1 MLPDNPMSASTA
13 WRPQIAQ
20 KFPSQS
26 RVELPLY
33 PSSTPKAPTLPDA
46 DSRSHRPRCTRR
58 ERKFLAAGLTA
69 LLGLLLLLAPPSPS
83 RADET
88 AALIRPVANLA
99 YKTGDKLNEYEEQ
112 RCKLDLYLPRGG
124 KNFATLVWFHGGA
137 LKAGTKDGG
146 ETPQI
151 ARALAGDGIAVATVN
166 YRLSPKATY
175 PAYLEDS
182 AAAVAWVRAHI
193 AERGGDPEKVFI
205 SGHSAGGWLTLMLA
219 MDARWL
225 KPHGLTPNSFAGYIP
240 LSGQTM
246 THSTV
251 REERDVRKDA
261 IIADE
266 AAPVFHCRK
275 DTPPMLVL
283 AGDHDMAARSEE
295 NEYLVAVLKGAG
307 NQRVTFRQI
316 PDRTHGSIA
325 NHIVHPGDPVRKAI
339 LDFMAAP
346 VAPTGR

>member
-1 MLPDNPMSASTA
+1 MKSLPGFT
-13 WRPQIAQ
+13 
-20 KFPSQS
+20 
-26 RVELPLY
+26 V
-33 PSSTPKAPTLPDA
+33 
-46 DSRSHRPRCTRR
+46 
-58 ERKFLAAGLTA
+58 
-69 LLGLLLLLAPPSPS
+69 LLGLLCLLALHVST
-83 RADET
+83 RADES
-88 AALIRPVANLA
+88 AAQPQAIANIA
-99 YKTGDKLNEYEEQ
+99 YKTGDKLSEYETQ
-112 RCKLDLYLPRGG
+112 RCKLDLYLPPGG

-137 LKAGTKDGG
+137 LKGGAKDGG
-146 ETPQI
+146 ETPKI
-151 ARALAGDGIAVATVN
+151 ARALAADGIAVASVN

-182 AAAVAWVRAHI
+182 AAAVAWTRAHI
-193 AERGGDPEKVFI
+193 AEHGGDPAKVFI

-225 KPHGLTPNSFAGYIP
+225 KPHGLTPDSFAGYIP

-246 THSTV
+246 THYTV
-251 REERDVRKDA
+251 REERGIGKET

-307 NQRVTFRQI
+307 NTRVAFRQI
-316 PDRTHGSIA
+316 ADRNHGSIA
-325 NHIVHPGDPVRKAI
+325 NNIVKAGDPVRKAI
-339 LDFMAAP
+339 LDFIAATVP
-346 VAPTGR
+346 ATGR

>member
-1 MLPDNPMSASTA
+1 MKS
-13 WRPQIAQ
+13 
-20 KFPSQS
+20 FP
-26 RVELPLY
+26 
-33 PSSTPKAPTLPDA
+33 
-46 DSRSHRPRCTRR
+46 
-58 ERKFLAAGLTA
+58 GLTA
-69 LLGLLLLLAPPSPS
+69 LLGLLFLLAHPAAS

-88 AALIRPVANLA
+88 TPIQPITDIA
-99 YKTGDKLNEYEEQ
+99 YKSGDKLTEYEMQ

-137 LKAGTKDGG
+137 LKAGAKDGG
-146 ETPQI
+146 ETPKI
-151 ARALAGDGIAVATVN
+151 ARALAGDGIAVASVN

-175 PAYLEDS
+175 PAYVEDS

-205 SGHSAGGWLTLMLA
+205 SGHSAGGYLTLMLA

-225 KPHGLTPNSFAGYIP
+225 KPHGLTPDSFAGYIP

-246 THSTV
+246 THYTV
-251 REERDVRKDA
+251 REERGIAKET

-266 AAPVFHCRK
+266 AAPVFYCRK

-295 NEYLVAVLKGAG
+295 NEYLVAVMKGAG
-307 NQRVTFRQI
+307 NKRVTFRQI

-325 NHIVHPGDPVRKAI
+325 NNIVKSGDPVRQAI
-339 LDFMAAP
+339 LDFIAAHS
-346 VAPTGR
+346 AGR

>member
-1 MLPDNPMSASTA
+1 MKSLPG
-13 WRPQIAQ
+13 
-20 KFPSQS
+20 F
-26 RVELPLY
+26 
-33 PSSTPKAPTLPDA
+33 
-46 DSRSHRPRCTRR
+46 
-58 ERKFLAAGLTA
+58 TA
-69 LLGLLLLLAPPSPS
+69 LLGLLCLLALPAPT
-83 RADET
+83 RADES
-88 AALIRPVANLA
+88 AAQPQAIANIA
-99 YKTGDKLNEYEEQ
+99 YKTGDKLSEYETQ

-137 LKAGTKDGG
+137 LKGGAKDGG
-146 ETPQI
+146 ETPKI
-151 ARALAGDGIAVATVN
+151 ARALAADGIAVASVN

-182 AAAVAWVRAHI
+182 AAAVAWTRAHI
-193 AERGGDPEKVFI
+193 AEHGGDPAKVFI

-225 KPHGLTPNSFAGYIP
+225 KPHGLTPDSFAGYIP

-246 THSTV
+246 THYTV
-251 REERDVRKDA
+251 REERGLGKETIV
-261 IIADE
+261 ADE
-266 AAPVFHCRK
+266 AAPVHYCRK

-316 PDRTHGSIA
+316 ADRTHGSIA
-325 NHIVHPGDPVRKAI
+325 NNIVKAGDPVRKAI
-339 LDFMAAP
+339 LDFIAAP
-346 VAPTGR
+346 APATGR